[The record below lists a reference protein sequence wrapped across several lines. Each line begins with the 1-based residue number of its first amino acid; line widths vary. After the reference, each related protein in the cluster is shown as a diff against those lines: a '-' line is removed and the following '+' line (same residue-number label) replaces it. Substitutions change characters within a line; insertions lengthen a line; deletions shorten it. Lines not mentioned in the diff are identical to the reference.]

1 MINKRNNKKE
11 MNTLSNWKTYL
22 KFLSR
27 NKGYTAVELF
37 GLSVSLM
44 FVLIIAIYTWQE
56 LSTDQFQARK
66 ERIYLVGNENN
77 PVFGAAVPYMI
88 KERYPEVEKVCP
100 MVIGQTSNT
109 LLESGETKMNAH
121 VAFMDSTFFDIFSF
135 RLLQGDPKNA
145 LVPTSSAVLTES
157 FARKM
162 FGTED
167 VLGRSFSIDTLRFTV
182 SGVVEDLKHSTIPE
196 DTEVLLPWRVIK
208 AFNPSLAPD
217 KLGNAGSTI
226 CVVLAHE
233 GADLKQRADDMC
245 EWMKTFFW
253 PYERGIWKE
262 VRIETLDDFYF
273 SGWGYGWPLHS
284 GDRRFVLVLM
294 SVGIL
299 ILLFAVLNYINLTVA
314 QAGFRAKEMATR
326 RLLGSSRMELF
337 WRLMSE
343 SILMCLAALLIA
355 VWLVFL
361 VKPVANDLLQTR
373 LDLAVLT
380 SPIWIGAIL
389 LFVVVVGSISGW
401 LPATV
406 ISNAKP
412 IEVVRGT
419 LRTKTK
425 MTYSKVFITFQNFIT
440 IVMLSCS
447 IVMVLQILHM
457 VHAPV
462 GYNTKGLYWVEV
474 YNLEGSQQL
483 ALRDKLSSIS
493 GVVKIGRT
501 QGLPMLGSENK
512 TSVYDDGGIKR
523 NISFQQYPMD
533 KECFELLGLKV
544 VRDNQLANPR
554 WYLNEEALRQMNLP
568 QDAPSF
574 TLEGQEPISIAGIV
588 SDFREGNINQRIAPV
603 MFRFMKPDE
612 EAWLFLV
619 QIEGDAYAVVNQMQD
634 AYQELT
640 GGFEMSGEFY
650 DRTLQDTFY
659 SQIRLAK
666 IVGVFTVVAI
676 LISLLGLLAMSTY
689 FIQQRSLEVA
699 VRKVFGSDNKQIL
712 VQLIKTFLMYVV
724 FAFVIAVP
732 VAYYFMSDWL
742 ADYSYRITLNPL
754 IFIAAGVFCLLIS
767 FLTVFYQ
774 SWHAANANPIDSF
787 RNRNM

>member
-1 MINKRNNKKE
+1 
-11 MNTLSNWKTYL
+11 MNLLLNWKTYL

-27 NKGYTAVELF
+27 NKGYTAIDLF

-44 FVLIIAIYTWQE
+44 FVLVIAVYVWQE
-56 LSTDQFQARK
+56 LSTDQFQEKK
-66 ERIYLVGNENN
+66 ERIYVVGNEES
-77 PVFGAAVPYMI
+77 PCFGAAIPYMI

-100 MVIGQTSNT
+100 MVFDQTSNT
-109 LLESGETKMNAH
+109 MLESGETRMNAD
-121 VAFMDSTFFDIFSF
+121 VAFVDSTFFDIFSF

-196 DTEVLLPWRVIK
+196 DTEVLLPWRVVK
-208 AFNPSLAPD
+208 EFNSSLAPD
-217 KLGNAGSTI
+217 QLSNAGSTI
-226 CVVLAHE
+226 CIVLAHE

-253 PYERGIWKE
+253 IYERGIWKE
-262 VRIETLDDFYF
+262 VHMETLDDFYF
-273 SGWGYGWPLHS
+273 SGWGGNWPLHN

-294 SVGIL
+294 SIGIL

-343 SILMCLAALLIA
+343 SALMCLVALLIA
-355 VWLVFL
+355 IWLAFAVESF
-361 VKPVANDLLQTR
+361 ANDLLQTR
-373 LDLAVLT
+373 LDLAILF

-389 LFVVVVGSISGW
+389 LFVLVVGGISGW

-447 IVMVLQILHM
+447 LVMIFQILHM
-457 VHAPV
+457 IHAPL
-462 GYNTKGLYWVEV
+462 GYNTKGLYWIEAA
-474 YNLEGSQQL
+474 NLETSQQQ
-483 ALRDKLSSIS
+483 AFRDKLLTIS
-493 GVVKIGRT
+493 GVVKVGRS
-501 QGLPMLGSENK
+501 QGLPLLGSNNY
-512 TSVYDDGGIKR
+512 TCTFNDGGIKR

-533 KECFELLGLKV
+533 KECFDLLGLQVIK
-544 VRDNQLANPR
+544 DNQLANPR
-554 WYLNEEALRQMNLP
+554 WYLNEEALRQMNLS
-568 QDAPSF
+568 QDAPTF
-574 TLEGQEPISIAGIV
+574 AIDDQEPINIAGIV
-588 SDFREGNINQRIAPV
+588 SDFREGNITQQISPI
-603 MFRFMKPDE
+603 MLRFLKPE
-612 EAWLFLV
+612 EPAWAFLV
-619 QIEGDAYAVVNQMQD
+619 QIEGDAYAVVNQMQE
-634 AYQELT
+634 AYRELT
-640 GGFEMSGEFY
+640 GGFEMFGDFY
-650 DRTLQDTFY
+650 DHTLQDTFQ

-666 IVGVFTVVAI
+666 IVSVFTVVAI

-712 VQLIKTFLMYVV
+712 TQLVKTFLMYVV
-724 FAFVIAVP
+724 IAFVFAVP
-732 VAYYFMSDWL
+732 VSYYVMNNWL
-742 ADYSYRITLNPL
+742 ADYSYRISLNPL
-754 IFIAAGVFCLLIS
+754 IFVIAGLFCLIIS

-787 RNRNM
+787 RKRMQ

>member
-1 MINKRNNKKE
+1 
-11 MNTLSNWKTYL
+11 MNLLLNWKTYL

-27 NKGYTAVELF
+27 NKGYTAIDLF

-44 FVLIIAIYTWQE
+44 FVLIIAVYVWQE
-56 LSTDQFQARK
+56 LSTDQFQEKK
-66 ERIYLVGNENN
+66 ERIYVVGNEEV
-77 PVFGAAVPYMI
+77 PCLGAAIPYMM
-88 KERYPEVEKVCP
+88 KERYPEIEKVCP
-100 MVIGQTSNT
+100 IVFDQASNT

-121 VAFMDSTFFDIFSF
+121 VAFVDSTFFDIFSF

-162 FGTED
+162 FGTDE
-167 VLGRSFSIDTLRFTV
+167 VIGRSFSIDTLRFTV

-196 DTEVLLPWRVIK
+196 DTEVLLTWRAVK
-208 AFNPSLAPD
+208 EFNPSLAPD
-217 KLGNAGSTI
+217 QLGNAGSTVCI
-226 CVVLAHE
+226 ALVHE
-233 GADLKQRADDMC
+233 GADLKQRADDMR

-253 PYERGIWKE
+253 TYERDIWKE
-262 VRIETLDDFYF
+262 VRMETLDDFYF
-273 SGWGYGWPLHS
+273 SGWGSNWPLHN

-343 SILMCLAALLIA
+343 SVLMCLAALLIA
-355 VWLVFL
+355 IWLAFVVESF
-361 VKPVANDLLQTR
+361 ANDLLQTR
-373 LDLAVLT
+373 LDLTILF
-380 SPIWIGAIL
+380 SPVWLGAIL
-389 LFVVVVGSISGW
+389 LFVLIVGGIAGW

-419 LRTKTK
+419 LRVKTK

-447 IVMVLQILHM
+447 LVMIFQIRHM
-457 VHAPV
+457 IHAPL

-474 YNLEGSQQL
+474 YNMEASQQL
-483 ALRDKLSSIS
+483 ALRDKLQSIS
-493 GVVKIGRT
+493 GVVKVGRT
-501 QGLPMLGSENK
+501 QGLPMLGSNNN
-512 TSVYDDGGIKR
+512 TCVYNDGGIKR

-533 KECFELLGLKV
+533 KECFDLLGLQV
-544 VRDNQLANPR
+544 IRDNQLANPR
-554 WYLNEEALRQMNLP
+554 WYLNEEALRQMNLS
-568 QDAPSF
+568 QDAQSF
-574 TLEGQEPISIAGIV
+574 AINDQEPIPIAGIV
-588 SDFREGNINQRIAPV
+588 SDFREGNINQRIAPI
-603 MFRFMKPDE
+603 MLRFLKPDE
-612 EAWLFLV
+612 AVWVFLV

-634 AYQELT
+634 AYRELT
-640 GGFEMSGEFY
+640 GGAEMYGDFY
-650 DRTLQDTFY
+650 DHTLQDTFQ

-699 VRKVFGSDNKQIL
+699 VRKVFGSDNRQIL
-712 VQLIKTFLMYVV
+712 TQLIRTFLMYVV
-724 FAFVIAVP
+724 VAFVFAVP
-732 VAYYFMSDWL
+732 VSYYVMNNWL
-742 ADYSYRITLNPL
+742 ADYSYRISLNPL
-754 IFIAAGVFCLLIS
+754 IFVIAGLFCLIIS

-774 SWHAANANPIDSF
+774 SWHAANANPIESF
-787 RNRNM
+787 RKRMQ